1 MASSSKPLCFCNAM
15 VSPIIRLMLFEIKMS
30 LRFSDVFKSLN
41 YAYGIDNSHSS
52 ADEKDDIDETAGS
65 KKIFDDDK
73 ENLIPRDED
82 GYVGRTVDNECN
94 DKVEK
99 CINYESF
106 YDSLIGG
113 GVNFPY
119 NLDNFEISE
128 EENETYD
135 IDMAVSSNKQNASI
149 KQNKNVDDSGNLQE
163 VSVAMV
169 ESHIMEDRPKKKKA
183 RTEPQK
189 IADNALKHTVLVPCF
204 NCKQTCLEKIT
215 EERRKIIHDS
225 YWAAI
230 LLILLILLILQILT
244 EQQSSWLISTVT
256 THPPTR

>member
-1 MASSSKPLCFCNAM
+1 
-15 VSPIIRLMLFEIKMS
+15 MLFEIKMS

-65 KKIFDDDK
+65 KKVFDDDK

-106 YDSLIGG
+106 YESLIGG

-119 NLDNFEISE
+119 NLDNFEISD

-163 VSVAMV
+163 VRVAMV

-183 RTEPQK
+183 RTQPQK
-189 IADNALKHTVLVPCF
+189 IADNALKHTV
-204 NCKQTCLEKIT
+204 
-215 EERRKIIHDS
+215 
-225 YWAAI
+225 
-230 LLILLILLILQILT
+230 
-244 EQQSSWLISTVT
+244 
-256 THPPTR
+256 

>member
-1 MASSSKPLCFCNAM
+1 M
-15 VSPIIRLMLFEIKMS
+15 
-30 LRFSDVFKSLN
+30 D
-41 YAYGIDNSHSS
+41 
-52 ADEKDDIDETAGS
+52 
-65 KKIFDDDK
+65 
-73 ENLIPRDED
+73 
-82 GYVGRTVDNECN
+82 
-94 DKVEK
+94 
-99 CINYESF
+99 
-106 YDSLIGG
+106 IGG

-119 NLDNFEISE
+119 NLDNFEISD

-215 EERRKIIHDS
+215 EERRKIFHDS
-225 YWAAI
+225 YWA
-230 LLILLILLILQILT
+230 LSR

-256 THPPTR
+256 THPPTRRRANTKCLRTCSFSKEYLLSDDNGIKQKVCMKFFLSTLGYTHDSMLRKTFKSV